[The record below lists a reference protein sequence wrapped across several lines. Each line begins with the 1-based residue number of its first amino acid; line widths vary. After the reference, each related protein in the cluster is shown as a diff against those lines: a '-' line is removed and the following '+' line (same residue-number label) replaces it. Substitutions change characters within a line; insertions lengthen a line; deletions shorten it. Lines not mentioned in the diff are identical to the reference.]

1 MKYISYSRYNLKD
14 KLQEKK
20 KQDIMIST
28 FKHKKCLTHISILY
42 QLNIYTDYNY
52 FAISTS
58 TAHI

>member
-1 MKYISYSRYNLKD
+1 
-14 KLQEKK
+14 
-20 KQDIMIST
+20 MIST

-52 FAISTS
+52 FAISTI